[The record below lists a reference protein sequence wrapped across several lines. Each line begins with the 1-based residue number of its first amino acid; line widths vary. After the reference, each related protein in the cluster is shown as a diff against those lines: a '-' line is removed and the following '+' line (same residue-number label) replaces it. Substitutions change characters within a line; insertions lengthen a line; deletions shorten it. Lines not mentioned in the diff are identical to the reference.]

1 MNEKRPVSLKDEAIK
16 LLVAEAA
23 ELFEKDPAAGWRA
36 CQKILQ
42 LDPTRHEAFFYGAQ
56 ALFYQRKY
64 RESRSFLLSAP
75 ENSRND
81 PLTRWSL
88 ACAEVALGLLEEA
101 VKNARFA
108 MEREPKLRER
118 MLKDK
123 DLEPIWEN

>member
-56 ALFYQRKY
+56 ALFYLGRYKESQELLMRAPKEC
-64 RESRSFLLSAP
+64 RE
-75 ENSRND
+75 D
-81 PLTRWSL
+81 PSPSGPWLAHRW
-88 ACAEVALGLLEEA
+88 
-101 VKNARFA
+101 R
-108 MEREPKLRER
+108 
-118 MLKDK
+118 
-123 DLEPIWEN
+123 